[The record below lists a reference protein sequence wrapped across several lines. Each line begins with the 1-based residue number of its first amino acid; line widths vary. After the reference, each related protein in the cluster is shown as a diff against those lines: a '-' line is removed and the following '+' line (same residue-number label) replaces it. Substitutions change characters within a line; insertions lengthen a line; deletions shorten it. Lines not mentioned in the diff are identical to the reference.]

1 MTEPKLVEFPN
12 KLVEIQL
19 FEGDNPLGI
28 LYCTLSDWD
37 RLSIVLNNLSRF
49 YKFNHNDGINKYKFK
64 GLRTHN

>member
-1 MTEPKLVEFPN
+1 MTEPKLVENPN

-19 FEGDNPLGI
+19 FEGDSPLGI

-49 YKFNHNDGINKYKFK
+49 YKFNHDGINKYQFK
-64 GLRTHN
+64 GLRT